1 MSTARYRAFIAVA
14 QHGSL
19 SAAARALGVSQPT
32 VSSQIA
38 TLERQSQL
46 ELFHRQGYRM
56 SLSSAGQKLLTLA
69 RKLVALEAET
79 EYFLRDSGKLNQG
92 ELKIGAVGPF

>member
-14 QHGSL
+14 QQGSL

-32 VSSQIA
+32 ISSQIA
-38 TLERQSQL
+38 TLERQSQI

-56 SLSSAGQKLLTLA
+56 SLTGAGHKLLTLA
-69 RKLVALEAET
+69 PVSCD
-79 EYFLRDSGKLNQG
+79 RDGGRLPGTSPRHAVVDSHGQLAA
-92 ELKIGAVGPF
+92 GAA

>member
-1 MSTARYRAFIAVA
+1 MSNARYRSFVAVA

-32 VSSQIA
+32 ISSQIA
-38 TLERQSQL
+38 TLERQSQI

-56 SLSSAGQKLLTLA
+56 
-69 RKLVALEAET
+69 
-79 EYFLRDSGKLNQG
+79 
-92 ELKIGAVGPF
+92 